1 MWPNTASAVA
11 FLSVL
16 GFLRGLRMKLSSMYM
31 NLVVRRNLGIGLVAM
46 TMLLAGSAPAKAQ
59 QEAKKPAPEETQKEK
74 ASPSAP
80 PERKGEFEPP
90 PPVVTDHMLTMPGGA
105 TLKYKAIA
113 GYLLLRDTAEGKK
126 AEVADREQAGHP
138 EREGIDPAKG
148 KPKAQVFFV
157 AYTLEDGSDPAT
169 RPITFAFNGGPGSAS
184 LWLQM
189 GALGPRRTVLS
200 DNGEALPPPYKIA
213 DNESTWLDRTDLVFI
228 DPVSTGFSRPAPGE
242 NAAQFHG
249 YKQDIAAV
257 GDFIRLWISRYKR
270 WASPKFI
277 VGESYGTTR
286 AAGLSDYLE
295 DRYGLYLNGI
305 VLLSSA
311 LNFQKIAF
319 GSGNDDPYPLYLPS
333 YTAAAWYHKRLAPE
347 MQAKSLQ
354 EVLAEAE
361 AFSSN
366 EYLVGLARG
375 DTLPASERD
384 RLANEL
390 ARLTGL
396 DAKYLEQQNLRE
408 PAERFFYDL
417 LKEQNRSI
425 GRFDSRFTGIRNNPG
440 TDGPDF
446 DPSFFAVSGP
456 FTATFNEYLGREL
469 KYESDLPYET
479 LVNVEPWS
487 LSKDEYL
494 DVAAD
499 LKEAMNRNPYLRVL
513 VCCGYYDLATPYFA
527 ARRVVQEMNLDPA
540 IRNNME
546 LAYYESGHMVYIHAP
561 SRKKFKTDFEL
572 FLNSA
577 LNAQPVT
584 NAGR

>member
-1 MWPNTASAVA
+1 MYLNLFAPRVARIALSRIPNRRLTSHPSYT
-11 FLSVL
+11 LL
-16 GFLRGLRMKLSSMYM
+16 
-31 NLVVRRNLGIGLVAM
+31 RNLGLAA
-46 TMLLAGSAPAKAQ
+46 TTFLLAWSAAARAQ
-59 QEAKKPAPEETQKEK
+59 EEAKKPAPEETPKEK
-74 ASPSAP
+74 ASPSPAA
-80 PERKGEFEPP
+80 EKKGEFQPP
-90 PPVVTDHMLTMPGGA
+90 PPIVTDHMLTLPGGV
-105 TLKYKAIA
+105 TLKYKAIT
-113 GYLLLRDTAEGKK
+113 GYLLLRDAAEGSK
-126 AEVADREQAGHP
+126 AESPGKEQPGHP
-138 EREGIDPAKG
+138 EKEEVDPTKG

-157 AYTLEDGSDPAT
+157 AYTLEDGSDPST

-184 LWLQM
+184 LWLHM

-213 DNESTWLDRTDLVFI
+213 DNDSTWLDRTDLVFI

-249 YKQDIAAV
+249 YKEDIAAV
-257 GDFIRLWISRYKR
+257 GDFIRLWTSRYAR

-311 LNFQKIAF
+311 LKYQTIDF
-319 GSGNDDPYPLYLPS
+319 GSGNDVPYPLYLPS
-333 YTAAAWYHKRLAPE
+333 YTAAAWYHKRLSPE
-347 MQAKSLQ
+347 MQQKSLA
-354 EVLAEAE
+354 EVIAEAE
-361 AFSSN
+361 SFAAT

-375 DTLPASERD
+375 DTLPAND
-384 RLANEL
+384 RGRLGNEL

-396 DAKYLEQQNLRE
+396 DPKYLEQQNLRE

-417 LKEQNRSI
+417 LKDENRSI
-425 GRFDSRFTGIRNNPG
+425 GRFDSRFTGIRNKPG
-440 TDGPDF
+440 TDGPDS

-456 FTATFNEYLGREL
+456 FTATFNEYLRHEL
-469 KYESDLPYET
+469 KYESDLLYET
-479 LVNVEPWS
+479 LANVEPWNF
-487 LSKDEYL
+487 SKDEYL

-499 LKEAMNRNPYLRVL
+499 LKTAMNRNPYLRVL

-527 ARRVVQEMNLDPA
+527 ARRVVQEMNLDSS
-540 IRNNME
+540 IRNNIQ

-561 SRKKFKTDFEL
+561 SRKKFKSDFEQ

-577 LNAQPVT
+577 LNTAPVN